1 MNMCTLYNNLICI
14 VPNSSDIL
22 HKNSKD
28 GFIRARSVGAL
39 LCPSVWNYSFRA
51 FFLSLWYSLV
61 HISPIEF
68 ISVKGVQWPRN
79 KFLGDGSHTP
89 IVHSEGKVYAG
100 WNWEQIFNRVGKR
113 ENLILNMHIEPMDDV
128 L

>member
-1 MNMCTLYNNLICI
+1 MNMFTLYNNLICI

-28 GFIRARSVGAL
+28 GSLGPAL
-39 LCPSVWNYSFRA
+39 WALYCVRPYENYSFRA

>member
-1 MNMCTLYNNLICI
+1 MNMFTLYNNLICI

-39 LCPSVWNYSFRA
+39 LCPSVWELLVQGI
-51 FFLSLWYSLV
+51 FFSLWYSLV

-89 IVHSEGKVYAG
+89 IVHSEGKVDAG
-100 WNWEQIFNRVGKR
+100 WNWEQIFNPVGKR
-113 ENLILNMHIEPMDDV
+113 ENLIINMQIEPMDDV